1 MNSKNLCK
9 KSVGHLFNRILIM
22 SGLRLHRLRRD
33 FFLSKYMVEVGLM
46 LMYFLKLSEM
56 GTWSDGH
63 HLLLETLK
71 FVTVIQHRLLK
82 FVTVK
87 ICVGVGWKWTNNL
100 STIDW
105 QSSGYCAGQGVQ
117 QSLTASILLLW
128 LKQRQEMICSTLCW
142 AFLTN

>member
-71 FVTVIQHRLLK
+71 FVTVIQQPLKFLCWRRLKMNQQFIHHWLTIKRLLCWSRRTTK
-82 FVTVK
+82 SYSWDSK
-87 ICVGVGWKWTNNL
+87 
-100 STIDW
+100 
-105 QSSGYCAGQGVQ
+105 
-117 QSLTASILLLW
+117 ASILLLW